1 MAYLFPPPPVFT
13 LPVSLGQDI
22 ILTFKNMVPGSDPA
36 EYTNYAAGLSI
47 KLVIGKGSS
56 AIVAPA
62 EIEGFTATCKIQ
74 SELADKVADGA
85 IWRCIVSDNLGNDTV
100 PINGSVARNDGS
112 A

>member
-1 MAYLFPPPPVFT
+1 MAYLFPPTPVFT
-13 LPVSLGQDI
+13 LPVSLGEDI
-22 ILTFKNMVPGSDPA
+22 KLTFKNRVPGSSPA
-36 EYTNYAAGLSI
+36 TYTDYPAGMSI

-85 IWRCIVSDNLGNDTV
+85 IWRCIVSDDLGNDTV
-100 PINGSVARNDGS
+100 PLNGPIERHDGS